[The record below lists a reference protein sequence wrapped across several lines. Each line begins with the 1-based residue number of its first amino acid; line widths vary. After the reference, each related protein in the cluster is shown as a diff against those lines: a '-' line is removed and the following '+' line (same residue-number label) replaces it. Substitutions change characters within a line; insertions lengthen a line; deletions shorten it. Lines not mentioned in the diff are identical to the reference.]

1 MFPAHIIEFLSQ
13 RGTLGVSVAGSSS
26 GNVAPKLSPS
36 LGSVARRHD
45 NVTLLFL
52 DIVGFTSM
60 SKVRPPCVT
69 AGVAADHRLM
79 VGDGVQEVEPGQ
91 VMNFLK

>member
-13 RGTLGVSVAGSSS
+13 KTLGASSAGNS
-26 GNVAPKLSPS
+26 APKLSPS

-69 AGVAADHRLM
+69 AGLAAHHRLM